1 MAFSKLTEFR
11 SHEQHTALICQA
23 LSHPVRIRMVS
34 RLLRTKNGTLDYDTL
49 VADIPLKGTTVSQHI
64 AYLRKRGIIEFGKD
78 NSQYVYRI
86 VSKNKHILDCI
97 NAIIAM
103 SDHLSDQNLDKEL
116 GRMIA

>member
-11 SHEQHTALICQA
+11 SNEQHTALICQA

-34 RLLRTKNGTLDYDTL
+34 RLVNRKDSTLDYDAL
-49 VADIPLKGTTVSQHI
+49 VADIPLKSSTISQHI
-64 AYLRKRGIIEFGKD
+64 SYLRKRGIIEYGKE
-78 NSQYVYRI
+78 NSQYVYRL
-86 VSKNKHILDCI
+86 VTNNQHLLDCI

-103 SDHLSDQNLDKEL
+103 SDHLSDQNLDKEI

>member
-11 SHEQHTALICQA
+11 AHEQHTALICQA

-34 RLLRTKNGTLDYDTL
+34 RLIQRKDSTLDYETL
-49 VADIPLKGTTVSQHI
+49 VANIPLKGTTISQHI
-64 AYLRKRGIIEFGKD
+64 GYLRKRGIIEFGKE
-78 NSQYVYRI
+78 NSQYVYRL
-86 VSKNKHILDCI
+86 VTKNKHILDCI
-97 NAIIAM
+97 YAIIAM